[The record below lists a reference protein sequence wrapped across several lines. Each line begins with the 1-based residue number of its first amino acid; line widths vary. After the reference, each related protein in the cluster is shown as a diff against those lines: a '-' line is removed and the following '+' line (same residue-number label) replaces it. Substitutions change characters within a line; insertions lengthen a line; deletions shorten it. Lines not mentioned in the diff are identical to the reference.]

1 VTTRARLDHLVV
13 MARTLDEG
21 AQWCESVLG
30 VTPGPGGAHPLMRTH
45 NRLLRIATVNF
56 PCAYLEIIAPDP
68 SAPVDAAA
76 RTRWFDM
83 DDAAL
88 QASVRQGPRL
98 IHWVAQVPDAR
109 ACVQALAAQG
119 IDRGEV
125 LAASRMTP
133 RGLLQWEITVRP
145 DGQRLFDGCLPTLI
159 QWGDTHPVGA
169 MADAGLTLQALTVSH
184 PQAAELRTALATVG
198 LDNVTVQAGEPRLC
212 VQLMT
217 PRGRVKLESKG

>member
-1 VTTRARLDHLVV
+1 VTAPARLDHLVV
-13 MARTLDEG
+13 LARTLEEG

-30 VTPGPGGAHPLMRTH
+30 VAPGPGGTHPLMRTH

-68 SAPVDAAA
+68 AAPADPTA

-88 QASVRQGPRL
+88 QASVRNGPRL

-109 ACVQALAAQG
+109 ACVQALAVQG

-169 MADAGLTLQALTVSH
+169 MADSGVTLQGLTLSH
-184 PQAAELRTALATVG
+184 PLAAELRDALGIVG
-198 LDNVTVQAGEPRLC
+198 LDGITVQAGEPNLC

-217 PRGRVKLESKG
+217 PRGRVKLQSRS